1 MPKGELS
8 GVTVLVTR
16 PKHQT
21 ENLCALIEQAGGEA
35 LRFPTIEIRETDN
48 PDALNKHIDTLPKS
62 DIVIFVSPNA
72 AEYGAQAINRRLG
85 VIPSHLCIIAMGEG
99 TARELKRS
107 AIAAH
112 ATPVGRAGS
121 EVLLNNPILAD
132 VSGKTI
138 VIFRG
143 DGGRPLLGDT
153 LRERGAQVDYA
164 VCYQR
169 AQPQIDPKPIQQ
181 RGSQGE
187 IDIIT
192 LTSVTALDNLLA
204 MLDPCDWIKS
214 APSVVFSQRIADACH
229 QAGFSH
235 TPVIVDEAS
244 DQGVVHKLVQW
255 RRAIADSKSDPI
267 KLDESG
273 RTQVRLTP
281 SAKFFNS
288 R

>member
-1 MPKGELS
+1 MLTSDLS

-16 PKHQT
+16 PRHQA

-35 LRFPTIEIRETDN
+35 VRFPTIEIRETDN
-48 PDALNKHIDTLPKS
+48 PDALNKHIDALPKT

-72 AEYGAQAINRRLG
+72 AQHGVQAINRHLG
-85 VIPSHLCIIAMGEG
+85 AIPSHIRIIAMGEG
-99 TARELKRS
+99 TARQLKSS

-112 ATPVGRAGS
+112 VVPGGRAES

-169 AQPQIDPKPIQQ
+169 AQPEIDPKPLQQ
-181 RGSQGE
+181 RGSKGE
-187 IDIIT
+187 IDIII
-192 LTSVTALDNLLA
+192 LTSVTALENLLA
-204 MLDPCDWIKS
+204 MLGPCDWIKS

-229 QAGFSH
+229 QAGFPH

-255 RRAIADSKSDPI
+255 RRAIADSNSGTI

-273 RTQVRLTP
+273 QTQVRLTP
-281 SAKFFNS
+281 SAKFINS